1 MHKRPAWLRTTLQD
15 IEVHTTNGTIRESKK
30 TKRYSRYAA
39 YMTKLIEVEP
49 SSNEDVAKHQ
59 RWRNVMQEEYE

>member
-1 MHKRPAWLRTTLQD
+1 LRIALQEAKGHTTKGIISECKRP
-15 IEVHTTNGTIRESKK
+15 
-30 TKRYSRYAA
+30 KRYSRYAA